1 MKNLSAPTKDKET
14 QFTNFIGSL
23 MVKLHDYQLV
33 AMLIEGGVVCDCPIT
48 HEFPEFLFNYKV
60 FKNYY
65 HFFSINNDTFSRRD
79 KIT

>member
-48 HEFPEFLFNYKV
+48 HEFPEFLFNFKV

-65 HFFSINNDTFSRRD
+65 FFQSTRIHFCDET
-79 KIT
+79 K